1 MAKDNL
7 GLLQEIVSQLRTLN
21 KSSIRDRLREA
32 EEAKRAEKLAGS
44 TEVQTQQQDQIID
57 GATDFQRRFLAGQA
71 KTFTDKKLQ
80 DTGSKLEYQKKI
92 LEQNE
97 ITAKA
102 LTAMNEGTDKFRA
115 NAARTAA
122 ETRREGKKGVGRGNA
137 EGSKATQFKKGWNNQ
152 TPAGRENWLQ
162 TAKKL
167 IPLLAIWAVGSLVL
181 GIKDFVYGYD
191 ESGLSGG
198 IAGLLGGADEGGFA
212 NAVRNAF
219 KGAGYGMVIGGV
231 FGGLPGAIIGGLIG
245 MGVGALLG
253 WIGAEKIE
261 NWIDENIKSPWK
273 QMSNYFRAKHRE
285 ISRWIFTPPVGGPH
299 GHGGIFFGSELA
311 YKIRFFSDWSGLW
324 DDMSDWF
331 AKKYDALSAWIF
343 TAPTDDAKGK
353 LFGSE
358 LLFDLRF
365 WKTDDGKWNDTFVKI
380 GNKFGEWGDAAGKWL
395 YSVDGTKVKLFGG
408 WATMPTWTSVK
419 TTFKEGWD
427 DFWDTIFSIP
437 RNLMAMI
444 KGLFP
449 ERVREWL
456 GWEDS
461 TPYTGTSVG
470 QTVATALANPGMS
483 VAEMAELT
491 GYTKARADLGLG
503 VMVNQSKTNDTMENL
518 YEYGM
523 LGTAYHKF
531 SKNRNANLQRP
542 LTLED
547 AKKIDGYKPIVVD
560 ASTKTE
566 VKIFH
571 SQEKVVFGVYPPSML
586 PSNPALWHPA
596 GSLAQ

>member
-7 GLLQEIVSQLRTLN
+7 GLLQEIVGQLRMLN
-21 KSSIRDRLREA
+21 KSSVRDRLREA
-32 EEAKRAEKLAGS
+32 EEAKRAEALAGS

-137 EGSKATQFKKGWNNQ
+137 EGSKATQFKKGWNKQ
-152 TPAGRENWLQ
+152 IPPGENWLQ
-162 TAKKL
+162 TLTKL
-167 IPLLAIWAVGSLVL
+167 IPILATWAVGSLVI

-198 IAGLLGGADEGGFA
+198 IAGLLGGADTGGFA

-219 KGAGYGMVIGGV
+219 KGAGYGMIIGGV

-261 NWIDENIKSPWK
+261 NWIDVNIKSPWK
-273 QMSNYFRAKHRE
+273 QMTNYFRAKHRE

-324 DDMSDWF
+324 DDISDWF

-380 GNKFGEWGDAAGKWL
+380 GNKFGEWGDAAGEWL

-427 DFWDTIFSIP
+427 DFWDMIFSIP
-437 RNLMAMI
+437 RNLMEMI

-456 GWEDS
+456 GWEDNL
-461 TPYTGTSVG
+461 PYTGTSVG
-470 QTVATALANPGMS
+470 QYAATAMANPGMS
-483 VAEMAELT
+483 IAEMADLT
-491 GYTKARADLGLG
+491 GYTKTRADLGLG
-503 VMVNQSKTNDTMENL
+503 VMVNQSKVNQTMENL
-518 YEYGM
+518 LQYGKVGSP
-523 LGTAYHKF
+523 LWTELTGI
-531 SKNRNANLQRP
+531 NLQMATANQLAATQSAKP
-542 LTLED
+542 L
-547 AKKIDGYKPIVVD
+547 VVD
-560 ASTKTE
+560 ASNSNNTE

-586 PSNPALWHPA
+586 PTSPAMWHPN